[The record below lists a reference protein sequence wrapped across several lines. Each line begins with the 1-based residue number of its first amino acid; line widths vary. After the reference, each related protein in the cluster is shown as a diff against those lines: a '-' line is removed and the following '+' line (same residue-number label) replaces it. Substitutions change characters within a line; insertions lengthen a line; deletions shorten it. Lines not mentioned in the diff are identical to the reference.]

1 MSNVS
6 IKLAFERMWHHV
18 VTALSNIFACFLVQ
32 LNNNKSFTQT
42 FQSHVPSVKLD
53 KTTFAEHLTETELP
67 LSSMNGKK
75 FKLTIDD
82 TGTLTVSEIIAEE
95 VE

>member
-18 VTALSNIFACFLVQ
+18 VTALSN
-32 LNNNKSFTQT
+32 
-42 FQSHVPSVKLD
+42 KLD
-53 KTTFAEHLTETELP
+53 KTTFAEHLTETELT